1 MFLFQAKALHQ
12 MCGAK
17 VSLKVVAESG
27 KYHSVDYPPI
37 TKRSVKLQ
45 IGELAFGVPKVTPKR
60 KVAPKTHSPKKITS
74 PIQKAIINLP
84 GKKTNATNNS
94 PSVTPKNMR
103 VKNTCQ
109 ICFVVFNGIKDKDFR
124 KKYGLQGTWLGCEK
138 DGCDFW
144 AHARCVGVHIK
155 TRKSIPGLT
164 FFCSRHR
171 TQ

>member
-37 TKRSVKLQ
+37 TNRSVKLQ
-45 IGELAFGVPKVTPKR
+45 IGESAFGVPKVTLKR

-84 GKKTNATNNS
+84 GRKQMLQIIH
-94 PSVTPKNMR
+94 PQLPPK
-103 VKNTCQ
+103 
-109 ICFVVFNGIKDKDFR
+109 I
-124 KKYGLQGTWLGCEK
+124 
-138 DGCDFW
+138 
-144 AHARCVGVHIK
+144 
-155 TRKSIPGLT
+155 
-164 FFCSRHR
+164 
-171 TQ
+171 